1 MEYKNTYYDKND
13 KLFYYRKRTEYIN
26 IKKSFKNEAD
36 VKEFEKIIDE
46 DKTLTN
52 EKINDIY
59 NLKFNKPACNNKSGC
74 TNIFYDK
81 NKNRW
86 IYIYYIGETK
96 RKKVFDIK
104 DEAIRFNKLINNHK
118 DELNDNLINELYLK
132 I

>member
-1 MEYKNTYYDKND
+1 MKYKNIYYDKKN
-13 KLFYYRKRTEYIN
+13 KLFYYCVKNKYMN
-26 IKKSFKNEAD
+26 IKKSFKKEDEA
-36 VKEFEKIIDE
+36 KTFKKILEE

-96 RKKVFDIK
+96 KKKVFAIK
-104 DEAIRFNKLINNHK
+104 DEAIRFNKLINSHK